1 MGNHK
6 SKLKKSKTKKGKSK
20 LNNSDMMVNP
30 DFTAYDLNNSAIA
43 ASPYNNLIYSHHI
56 PQIELLKNKKY

>member
-6 SKLKKSKTKKGKSK
+6 SKLKKSKTKKWKSK

-43 ASPYNNLIYSHHI
+43 ASPYNKSNLFSSHSSNLTTK
-56 PQIELLKNKKY
+56 Q